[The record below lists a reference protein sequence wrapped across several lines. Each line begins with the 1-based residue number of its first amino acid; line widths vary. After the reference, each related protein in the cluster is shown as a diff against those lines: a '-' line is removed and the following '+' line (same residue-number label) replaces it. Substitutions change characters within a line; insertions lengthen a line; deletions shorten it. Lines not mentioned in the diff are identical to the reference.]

1 MYYYL
6 LYIDS
11 KQLACLGGFLSS
23 KNLSTRLN
31 NQIRAVEVRLIDQN
45 GNDLGIMPTAN
56 AMNIAASAELDLV
69 EVSQSKDYSVC
80 KILDYGKEKY
90 EAEKKKKLAK
100 KNSQATALKEV
111 RLTARI
117 DEHDYNVKIK
127 RAIKFLTEDKDKVLV
142 TIVFRGRELDYKEIA
157 YRIVN
162 KVKDDLLEVAKIDS
176 EPKLDRR
183 RMNMVFS
190 PIISKSVK

>member
-1 MYYYL
+1 M
-6 LYIDS
+6 
-11 KQLACLGGFLSS
+11 SS
-23 KNLSTRLN
+23 KNLSTRVN
-31 NQIRAVEVRLIDQN
+31 NQIKSVEVRLIDQN
-45 GNDLGIMPTAN
+45 GNDLGIMPTSS

-69 EVSQSKDYSVC
+69 EVSQNKDYSVC

-90 EAEKKKKLAK
+90 EAEKKKKIAK

-162 KVKDDLLEVAKIDS
+162 KVKEDLLEVAKIDS

-183 RMNMVFS
+183 RMNMAFS
-190 PIISKSVK
+190 PIVSKSAK